1 MSNNNSTKLSS
12 LTTDINSLKR
22 LRHLL
27 YAVVL
32 IILDQVTKYFSRIQ
46 FFDGS
51 DISVIPGVLRF
62 VLHKNTGAV
71 WGFLSGTKHSVLYLT
86 IATFVILAFI
96 IFIYFKIPDTKK
108 YAPLLLIIT
117 FIFSGAI
124 GNLIDRI
131 FLNYVT
137 DFIYFELINF
147 PVFNVADCY
156 VTVSVFLLS
165 YFILFKYDDNDFD
178 FFSKK
183 KQAANN
189 SDE

>member
-1 MSNNNSTKLSS
+1 MSNSNPDVLFSFR
-12 LTTDINSLKR
+12 R

-32 IILDQVTKYFSRIQ
+32 IVLDQITKYLARTSFS
-46 FFDGS
+46 DGS
-51 DISVIPGVLRF
+51 DITLIPGVLRF

-71 WGFLSGTKHSVLYLT
+71 WGFLSGTEHSILYLT
-86 IATFVILAFI
+86 IATLIILSMIMFV
-96 IFIYFKIPDTKK
+96 YFRIPDTKK
-108 YAPLLLIIT
+108 FAPLLLIIT

-124 GNLIDRI
+124 GNLIDRVI
-131 FLNYVT
+131 LNYVT

-156 VTVSVFLLS
+156 VTVSVFILC

-178 FFSKK
+178 FFSNKK
-183 KQAANN
+183 KI
-189 SDE
+189 SKTESL

>member
-1 MSNNNSTKLSS
+1 MCNNNSSELVQNNNVCS
-12 LTTDINSLKR
+12 IRR

-27 YAVVL
+27 YAVAL
-32 IILDQVTKYFSRIQ
+32 IMLDQITKYASRAAFS
-46 FFDGS
+46 DGS
-51 DISVIPGVLRF
+51 DVSVIPGVLRL

-86 IATFVILAFI
+86 IATLIILALIVFV
-96 IFIYFKIPDTKK
+96 YFKVPDTKK
-108 YAPLLLIIT
+108 FSPLLLIIT
-117 FIFSGAI
+117 FVFSGAI
-124 GNLIDRI
+124 GNLIDRV

-137 DFIYFELINF
+137 DFIYFEIINF

-165 YFILFKYDDNDFD
+165 YLILFKYDDSDLD

-183 KQAANN
+183 KQI
-189 SDE
+189 SESK

>member
-1 MSNNNSTKLSS
+1 MNNNISCSYR
-12 LTTDINSLKR
+12 R

-32 IILDQVTKYFSRIQ
+32 IVFDQVTKHLSRVA
-46 FFDGS
+46 FYDGS
-51 DISVIPGVLRF
+51 DFPLIPGVLRF

-86 IATFVILAFI
+86 IATFIILAI
-96 IFIYFKIPDTKK
+96 IVFVYFRIPDTKK
-108 YAPLLLIIT
+108 YTPILLIIT

-124 GNLIDRI
+124 GNLLDRI

-147 PVFNVADCY
+147 PVFNIADCY

-165 YFILFKYDDNDFD
+165 YFILFKYEDSDFD

-183 KQAANN
+183 KPDTSA
-189 SDE
+189 E

>member
-1 MSNNNSTKLSS
+1 MSNTNSNELSQVNTITS
-12 LTTDINSLKR
+12 SFKR
-22 LRHLL
+22 LRHIL

-32 IILDQVTKYFSRIQ
+32 IILDQVTKYFARLQ
-46 FFDGS
+46 FSDGS

-71 WGFLSGTKHSVLYLT
+71 WGFLSGTKHSVLILSV
-86 IATFVILAFI
+86 ATLIILSLI
-96 IFIYFKIPDTKK
+96 IFVYFKIPDTAKF
-108 YAPLLLIIT
+108 APLLLIIT
-117 FIFSGAI
+117 FVFSGAI

-137 DFIYFELINF
+137 DFIYFEIINF

-156 VTVSVFLLS
+156 VTVSVFILS
-165 YFILFKYDDNDFD
+165 YLILFKYDENDLD

-183 KQAANN
+183 KPTITPN
-189 SDE
+189 E

>member
-1 MSNNNSTKLSS
+1 MSSSNSNELTQTNNICS
-12 LTTDINSLKR
+12 IRR

-27 YAVVL
+27 YAVAL
-32 IILDQVTKYFSRIQ
+32 IILDQLTKYASRAAFS
-46 FFDGS
+46 DGS
-51 DISVIPGVLRF
+51 DISVIPGILRF

-71 WGFLSGTKHSVLYLT
+71 WGFLSGTQHSVLYLT
-86 IATFVILAFI
+86 IATLIILALIVFV
-96 IFIYFKIPDTKK
+96 YFKIPDTKK
-108 YAPLLLIIT
+108 FAPLLLIIT

-124 GNLIDRI
+124 GNLIDRV

-137 DFIYFELINF
+137 DFIYFEIINF

-165 YFILFKYDDNDFD
+165 YLILFKYDDSDLD

-183 KQAANN
+183 KQFSEA
-189 SDE
+189 E

>member
-1 MSNNNSTKLSS
+1 MNNDNSNEFS
-12 LTTDINSLKR
+12 LTTCISTHSFKR

-32 IILDQVTKYFSRIQ
+32 IILDQLTKYWSRAAFS
-46 FFDGS
+46 DGS

-71 WGFLSGTKHSVLYLT
+71 WGFLSGTEHSILYLT
-86 IATFVILAFI
+86 IATVIILALI
-96 IFIYFKIPDTKK
+96 IFIYFKIPDIRKF
-108 YAPLLLIIT
+108 APLLLIIT
-117 FIFSGAI
+117 FVFSGAI

-137 DFIYFELINF
+137 DFIYFEIINF

-156 VTVSVFLLS
+156 VTVSVFILIYLV
-165 YFILFKYDDNDFD
+165 LFKYDDADLD

-183 KQAANN
+183 KQE
-189 SDE
+189 SDTD

>member
-1 MSNNNSTKLSS
+1 MINSNSNEQSLKCNTSNN
-12 LTTDINSLKR
+12 IKR

-32 IILDQVTKYFSRIQ
+32 IIIDQLTKYFARAAFS
-46 FFDGS
+46 DGS
-51 DISVIPGVLRF
+51 DFPVIPGVFRL

-71 WGFLSGTKHSVLYLT
+71 WGFLSGTRHSVLYLT
-86 IATFVILAFI
+86 IATLIILTLI
-96 IFIYFKIPDTKK
+96 IYVYLKIPDTKK
-108 YAPLLLIIT
+108 FAPLHIIIT

-137 DFIYFELINF
+137 DFLYFELINF

-156 VTVSVFLLS
+156 VTVSVFVLS
-165 YFILFKYDDNDFD
+165 YLILFKYEDSDFD

-183 KQAANN
+183 KTT
-189 SDE
+189 SDEQ